1 MKAPKTLGK
10 AGRKFWKTVLE
21 EFSLTDAHDLE
32 RLTLACGCLDA
43 IDAAQEQIE
52 QDGAFIADRYGAVK
66 EHPAGKVVR
75 ENKVIFCR
83 IVREM
88 ALDIEMPESRPPRRY

>member
-1 MKAPKTLGK
+1 MKTPKTLGK
-10 AGRKFWKTVLE
+10 AGKKFWKTVLE
-21 EFSLTDAHDLE
+21 EFTLSDAHDLE
-32 RLTLACGCLDA
+32 RLQMACSCLDS
-43 IDAAQEQIE
+43 INAAQGQIE

-88 ALDIEMPESRPPRRY
+88 ALDIEVPESRLPRRY